1 MMVFSF
7 LQNCTPLQAAKPAVK
22 SILFLGLF
30 LGVSACENARKELG
44 LEKTPPDEFAVIKR
58 EPLEIPPSFSLPTP
72 RPGAPR
78 PQEQSPE
85 QKAKA
90 SIFGESNQN
99 KRQDNGNK
107 EANYDFAAQKPRIST
122 GENILLRQ
130 TGALESNKSIRDLI
144 DAETRLYEEEQ
155 KPAIKRL
162 LSLTGKKYEA
172 PAKVVDAPA
181 EMQRIKENLEE
192 GRAITDGE
200 TPTRDF

>member
-7 LQNCTPLQAAKPAVK
+7 LQNRAPFRAAKPAFK
-22 SILFLGLF
+22 SMLFLGLF

-44 LEKTPPDEFAVIKR
+44 LEKTPPDEFAVVKR

-90 SIFGESNQN
+90 SIFGEDDQN
-99 KRQDNGNK
+99 ARTNNNGTS
-107 EANYDFAAQKPRIST
+107 YDFAAQKPQTSA
-122 GENILLRQ
+122 GEDILLQQ

-144 DAETRLYEEEQ
+144 DAETRSHEQ
-155 KPAIKRL
+155 ENKPTINRL

>member
-1 MMVFSF
+1 MMVSSF
-7 LQNCTPLQAAKPAVK
+7 LQSRSLIQEAKSVFRG
-22 SILFLGLF
+22 ILVLGFLLGLF
-30 LGVSACENARKELG
+30 GCENARKELG
-44 LEKTPPDEFAVIKR
+44 LEKTPPDEFAIVKR

-90 SIFGESNQN
+90 SIFGEENQSIRQNN
-99 KRQDNGNK
+99 KSTDP
-107 EANYDFAAQKPRIST
+107 DFAAQKPQAST
-122 GENILLRQ
+122 GENILLQQ

-155 KPAIKRL
+155 KPAINRL

-181 EMQRIKENLEE
+181 EMQRIKENIEE
-192 GRAITDGE
+192 GRSITDGE

>member
-7 LQNCTPLQAAKPAVK
+7 LQNRTQAQTAKPIVW
-22 SILFLGLF
+22 SLLFLGFLF
-30 LGVSACENARKELG
+30 GLPGCENARKELG
-44 LEKTPPDEFAVIKR
+44 LEKTPPDEFAIVKR
-58 EPLEIPPSFSLPTP
+58 EPLELPPSFSLPTP

-90 SIFGESNQN
+90 SIFGEEKKQTTQKS
-99 KRQDNGNK
+99 KAVDY
-107 EANYDFAAQKPRIST
+107 EFAAQKPQTSA
-122 GENILLRQ
+122 GENILLQQ

-144 DAETRLYEEEQ
+144 DAETRVYEEEQ

-172 PAKVVDAPA
+172 PAKVVDAPG
-181 EMQRIKENLEE
+181 EMQRIKDNLEQ
-192 GRAITDGE
+192 GRSVTDGE
-200 TPTRDF
+200 TPTREF